1 MIPEISVEKKL
12 RMIMINKSSLIYL
25 SENRSILFRKE
36 KFAYVLPCEQLR
48 NLISNFTITF
58 PDQSIISDEY
68 TIMPHGSV
76 TLVLFHYN
84 NELHSFLFGP
94 TTKPVRVGDL
104 ANKCDVIFIIEFQ
117 PAGFSSFNK
126 TNQKELTDKIV
137 PFSFLNPLLDGT
149 MRNIFQSSLSANELL
164 LEIEKILVFN
174 IRFQYPEELA
184 QAIHT
189 IINREGILTVT
200 EISNAVFYSQ
210 RHMNRLFHLYLGMS
224 IKSFSRLV
232 RINKAIRLLCEKAN
246 TLAFVCEKLGYYD
259 SSHFVKDFKTVCN
272 ITPQEYKSRLSDF
285 YSEIAKY

>member
-104 ANKCDVIFIIEFQ
+104 ANKCDVIFITEFQ
-117 PAGFSSFNK
+117 PAGFSPFNK
-126 TNQKELTDKIV
+126 MNQKELTDKIV
-137 PFSFLNPLLDGT
+137 PFSFIDPLMDGI
-149 MRNIFQSSLSANELL
+149 MRNIFQSSLSAEELL
-164 LEIEKILVFN
+164 LEIEKLLMKS
-174 IRFQYPEELA
+174 IRFQYPEELV

-189 IINREGILTVT
+189 IVNREGSLPVT
-200 EISNAVFYSQ
+200 EISNAVFYSP

-232 RINKAIRLLCEKAN
+232 RINKAIRLLCEKEN